1 MFEVNQRSPS
11 GQIDTESNKNAY
23 ISPKFFFGG
32 GGGEVGNTIF
42 YIHSYL
48 YKATSIT

>member
-1 MFEVNQRSPS
+1 MFEVNQRCPS

-32 GGGEVGNTIF
+32 GGGGGNTIF
-42 YIHSYL
+42 YIQSYL